1 MVPGRFH
8 GQYDV
13 YVITN
18 EGGIIMVINPIVYEE
33 SRGSDIFSKNLEDRV
48 IHLVG
53 EINDEMS
60 ASIIGQLLYLSK
72 EGNEDIQLYINTPG
86 GSVSAGM
93 AIYDTMQYIK
103 SDVATVCV
111 GHAASMGA
119 IILSGGAKGKRV
131 MLPHA
136 EVMIHQ
142 PSGGMNGQAT
152 ELEIAAE
159 HIGRTKKMLN
169 GILAANCGKD
179 VDEVKH
185 DTERDH
191 WMSAEETLKYGIVD
205 AILK

>member
-1 MVPGRFH
+1 M
-8 GQYDV
+8 
-13 YVITN
+13 
-18 EGGIIMVINPIVYEE
+18 NPIVYEE

-119 IILSGGAKGKRV
+119 IILSGGAKGKRM

-159 HIGRTKKMLN
+159 HIGKTKKMLN
-169 GILAANCGKD
+169 GLLAVNCRKN
-179 VDEVKH
+179 VEEVKH

-205 AILK
+205 AIL